1 MGGSH
6 EQESKSSRR
15 LLILQEKKSQ
25 KHCGS
30 CEHGTSDGRGI
41 LRDFSN
47 SSLDTKKSCRL
58 EHMESILSQ
67 QNCLLAA
74 WTHDLTAALSLT
86 KISLCTVRQVF
97 LHRCLARLLCRRAA
111 LTSSDIH
118 GVEGQ
123 SLTRLVTDGAR
134 RSRTCHSPSLQ
145 TSTRSSR
152 SMLERCSPI
161 ESTRAFTSAWKP
173 DEDTA
178 LIFLD
183 VTSRVGGEGM
193 VTARQQTT

>member
-1 MGGSH
+1 MGPSYTAKVGGSH
-6 EQESKSSRR
+6 ERESKSSRR
-15 LLILQEKKSQ
+15 RLILSQ
-25 KHCGS
+25 KRCGS
-30 CEHGTSDGRGI
+30 SESGTSDGRGA
-41 LRDFSN
+41 LRDFPN
-47 SSLDTKKSCRL
+47 SPLDTEKSCRL

-86 KISLCTVRQVF
+86 KISLCSVMRVF
-97 LHRCLARLLCRRAA
+97 LHYCLARDA

-178 LIFLD
+178 LMFLD
-183 VTSRVGGEGM
+183 VTSRVGGGSL
-193 VTARQQTT
+193 VIARRQTRT